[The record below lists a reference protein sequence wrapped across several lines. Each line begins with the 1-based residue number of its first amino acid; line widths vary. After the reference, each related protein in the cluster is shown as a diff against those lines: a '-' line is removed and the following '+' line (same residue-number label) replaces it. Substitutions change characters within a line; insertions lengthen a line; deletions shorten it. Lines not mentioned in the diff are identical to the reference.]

1 MDEKDDLLQ
10 FHLEQQLCV
19 AKQRDKELVDRIL
32 SERKLSILPSSLLAA
47 TIAKQYSAA
56 GAGAD
61 VAAPSKMKRAARPRS
76 GAARQ
81 RTAGAGPSST
91 CAGVAGRK
99 AGCMSTGLE
108 LAMRQFLDNPCT
120 TAVYVL
126 KPSPSK

>member
-1 MDEKDDLLQ
+1 MNIIVQ
-10 FHLEQQLCV
+10 
-19 AKQRDKELVDRIL
+19 DKELVDRFL

-56 GAGAD
+56 GAGGD
-61 VAAPSKMKRAARPRS
+61 VAAPSKIKRAARPRS
-76 GAARQ
+76 
-81 RTAGAGPSST
+81 GAGPSST

-120 TAVYVL
+120 TAVL
-126 KPSPSK
+126 NPSPSK